1 MIVPAGA
8 PAWTRIAQASDYGVV
23 PDLHNLGDFG
33 AVNAK
38 TDITAEEYARL
49 ATDCLAAVRGAPLF
63 WLTFEV
69 GAGPVANVRQ
79 CQPMWDSASGAYAGA
94 TPPSSSFPTIVWNS
108 GASEFA
114 LTFPGLVVTVN
125 TVRFIRALDP
135 FSVVGDCAMATPTIH
150 TANAVS
156 AATCRL
162 VDGAELRIAGALTGA
177 LISLV
182 VR

>member
-1 MIVPAGA
+1 MIVPTGS
-8 PAWTRIAQASDYGVV
+8 PAWTRIAQVSDYGVV

-49 ATDCLAAVRGAPLF
+49 AADCLTAVRGAPLF

-69 GAGPVANVRQ
+69 GAGPVADVRQ
-79 CQPMWDSASGAYAGA
+79 CQPMWDTASGPYSGA
-94 TPPSSSFPTIVWNS
+94 TPPSSSFPTIIWDS
-108 GASEFA
+108 GSSEFA
-114 LTFPGLVVTVN
+114 LTFPGLLSTVSA
-125 TVRFIRALDP
+125 VRFIRARDP
-135 FSVVGDCAMATPTIH
+135 FSVAGDCVMSTPIVQ

-156 AATCRL
+156 AATCRI
-162 VDGAELRIAGALTGA
+162 VDGAELRIAGALVGA
-177 LISLV
+177 TISLI